1 MRKQRNQSVEGEAL
15 SGELIT
21 GPQEYVLKKAITYK
35 GVPKQVGDSVK
46 LNDRQAT
53 WLKGSEHI

>member
-1 MRKQRNQSVEGEAL
+1 MRKQRNQPVEESL

-21 GPQEYVLKKAITYK
+21 GPREYVLKKPITHG
-35 GVPKQVGDSVK
+35 GVPKQVGDPVK